1 MSEYIGNRIVPRHDG
16 VWDKAK
22 EYEPLTIVYEEATGD
37 SYLSRKPV
45 PAGTLLSQ
53 EEYWAMCS
61 RFSEQMALYRQNTAE
76 EVEQFRK
83 DTAADV
89 EQLRTDTASDVAVL
103 RKMTAQD
110 VADITQKS
118 LGFSE
123 RNIAQSCGVSR
134 NTVAKVLKKAAEIK
148 LSWPLDFDMTDSA
161 LEELMF
167 PKDKSA
173 TNKRMPNFDYIRKEL
188 LRNGV
193 NKKLLWVEYCEECRM
208 SSEEPLMYS
217 QFCYYIQ
224 KDEEKRRATMHIPR
238 KPGEQIEVDWAGDPA
253 HIIDPDTGEI
263 TDAWIFVGVLTYS
276 QYAFLK
282 AYMNEK
288 TNNWIKAHVQ
298 MFDFFGGV
306 TPMLVSDNCTT
317 AVNHKK
323 SDWYNTALNTT
334 YHEMAEHYNLA
345 ILPARV
351 RKPKDKPNV
360 EGSVGKI
367 STWITAALRNEQF
380 FSLAELNASIR
391 EKLDAYNARKFQKKE
406 CSRLSL
412 FLGEEMPLLAPL
424 PATPFELAEW
434 KQATV
439 QFNYHIAVDRMFY
452 SVPYQY
458 IKNKVDVR
466 ITDTTVEIFYN
477 HNRIASH
484 RRLYGR
490 SGQYSTVTEH
500 MPQEHQ
506 KYLEWNGDRFRKWAD
521 SIGINTSKVVDAIL
535 TSGRIEQQSY
545 RSCMGLLK
553 LAEKYS
559 PEKLEQVC
567 AKALSY
573 SGKPSYKSIKN
584 LLAAIKDAP
593 DTESESS
600 QAVKPHGITRG
611 ARYYGGKQS

>member
-1 MSEYIGNRIVPRHDG
+1 M
-16 VWDKAK
+16 
-22 EYEPLTIVYEEATGD
+22 
-37 SYLSRKPV
+37 
-45 PAGTLLSQ
+45 
-53 EEYWAMCS
+53 
-61 RFSEQMALYRQNTAE
+61 
-76 EVEQFRK
+76 
-83 DTAADV
+83 
-89 EQLRTDTASDVAVL
+89 
-103 RKMTAQD
+103 
-110 VADITQKS
+110 
-118 LGFSE
+118 
-123 RNIAQSCGVSR
+123 
-134 NTVAKVLKKAAEIK
+134 
-148 LSWPLDFDMTDSA
+148 
-161 LEELMF
+161 
-167 PKDKSA
+167 
-173 TNKRMPNFDYIRKEL
+173 
-188 LRNGV
+188 
-193 NKKLLWVEYCEECRM
+193 
-208 SSEEPLMYS
+208 
-217 QFCYYIQ
+217 
-224 KDEEKRRATMHIPR
+224 
-238 KPGEQIEVDWAGDPA
+238 
-253 HIIDPDTGEI
+253 
-263 TDAWIFVGVLTYS
+263 
-276 QYAFLK
+276 
-282 AYMNEK
+282 
-288 TNNWIKAHVQ
+288 
-298 MFDFFGGV
+298 
-306 TPMLVSDNCTT
+306 
-317 AVNHKK
+317 NHKK

-584 LLAAIKDAP
+584 LLVVAKDEP
-593 DTESESS
+593 DTGSESS

>member
-1 MSEYIGNRIVPRHDG
+1 MT
-16 VWDKAK
+16 K
-22 EYEPLTIVYEEATGD
+22 
-37 SYLSRKPV
+37 
-45 PAGTLLSQ
+45 
-53 EEYWAMCS
+53 
-61 RFSEQMALYRQNTAE
+61 YRE
-76 EVEQFRK
+76 I
-83 DTAADV
+83 
-89 EQLRTDTASDVAVL
+89 LRL
-103 RKMTAQD
+103 Q
-110 VADITQKS
+110 S

-134 NTVAKVLKKAAEIK
+134 NTVARVLKKAAEINI
-148 LSWPLDFDMTDSA
+148 SWPLDFDMTDSA

-167 PKDKSA
+167 PRDKSA
-173 TNKRMPNFDYIRKEL
+173 TNKRMPDFNYIRKEL

-193 NKKLLWVEYCEECRM
+193 NKK
-208 SSEEPLMYS
+208 
-217 QFCYYIQ
+217 
-224 KDEEKRRATMHIPR
+224 
-238 KPGEQIEVDWAGDPA
+238 
-253 HIIDPDTGEI
+253 
-263 TDAWIFVGVLTYS
+263 
-276 QYAFLK
+276 
-282 AYMNEK
+282 
-288 TNNWIKAHVQ
+288 
-298 MFDFFGGV
+298 
-306 TPMLVSDNCTT
+306 
-317 AVNHKK
+317 
-323 SDWYNTALNTT
+323 SDWYTTSLNTT

-345 ILPARV
+345 IIPARV

-380 FSLAELNASIR
+380 FSLAELNDSIR
-391 EKLDAYNARKFQKKE
+391 EKLNAYNARKFQKKE

-439 QFNYHIAVDRMFY
+439 QFNYHIAVDKMYY

-484 RRLYGR
+484 RRLHGR

-535 TSGRIEQQSY
+535 TSGRGEQQSY

-573 SGKPSYKSIKN
+573 SAKPSYKSIKN
-584 LLAAIKDAP
+584 LLAAMKDSSDDISNASK
-593 DTESESS
+593 ESQTVE
-600 QAVKPHGITRG
+600 KPHGITRG
-611 ARYYGGKQS
+611 ARYYGGKRS